1 MSEDLTTPFLPLGSV
16 LKLKDTTN
24 DTLYY
29 FIVARAIAKNGNGE
43 IVSRYK
49 VAPHPFRDIPTQE
62 VFSIE
67 VEQIIEV
74 LFEGFSDKTDEEF
87 LENLLSQMNGS
98 AESFQKDSEPEVEK
112 SSELE
117 KTEMETNGDPFYY
130 FRKGGED

>member
-16 LKLKDTTN
+16 LKLKDTLN

-49 VAPHPFRDIPTQE
+49 VAPYPFGDIPTQE

-74 LFEGFSDKTDEEF
+74 LFEGFSDKKDEEF
-87 LENLLSQMNGS
+87 LGNLLSQMNGS
-98 AESFQKDSEPEVEK
+98 TESFPKDSEAEVEI

-117 KTEMETNGDPFYY
+117 KIEDPFYS
-130 FRKGGED
+130 FRK

>member
-1 MSEDLTTPFLPLGSV
+1 M

-49 VAPHPFRDIPTQE
+49 VAPHPFGDIPTQE

-98 AESFQKDSEPEVEK
+98 VESFSKESEAEVEK
-112 SSELE
+112 IV
-117 KTEMETNGDPFYY
+117 N
-130 FRKGGED
+130 

>member
-1 MSEDLTTPFLPLGSV
+1 M
-16 LKLKDTTN
+16 
-24 DTLYY
+24 
-29 FIVARAIAKNGNGE
+29 
-43 IVSRYK
+43 VSRYK
-49 VAPHPFRDIPTQE
+49 VAPHPFGDIPTQE

-67 VEQIIEV
+67 VEQIMEV

-98 AESFQKDSEPEVEK
+98 AESFPKDSESEVEK

>member
-49 VAPHPFRDIPTQE
+49 VAPHPFGDIPTQE

-98 AESFQKDSEPEVEK
+98 AESFPKDSEPEVEK
-112 SSELE
+112 VV
-117 KTEMETNGDPFYY
+117 N
-130 FRKGGED
+130 

>member
-49 VAPHPFRDIPTQE
+49 VAPHPFGDIPTQE

-67 VEQIIEV
+67 VEQIMEV
-74 LFEGFSDKTDEEF
+74 LFEGFSDKTDGEF

>member
-16 LKLKDTTN
+16 LKLKDTLN

-49 VAPHPFRDIPTQE
+49 VAPYPFGDIPTQE

-98 AESFQKDSEPEVEK
+98 TESFPKDSEAEVEIG
-112 SSELE
+112 SELE
-117 KTEMETNGDPFYY
+117 KIEDPFYS
-130 FRKGGED
+130 FRK

>member
-16 LKLKDTTN
+16 LKLKDTLN

-49 VAPHPFRDIPTQE
+49 VAPYPFGDVPTQE

-74 LFEGFSDKTDEEF
+74 LFEGFSDKKDEEF

-98 AESFQKDSEPEVEK
+98 TESFPKDSEAEVEI

-117 KTEMETNGDPFYY
+117 KIEDPFYS
-130 FRKGGED
+130 FRK